1 MNSKLQIRLFL
12 TWIAS
17 VYLMAASTTVQAAE
31 LALSRSPLFLGTSIS
46 PNIFFMLDDSGSM
59 DWETLTGRY
68 QYFKNY
74 YQDYS
79 EAPLS
84 GGEYVGYGSN
94 SGVGYNYNSSCD
106 EEENFR
112 YVFTWQGNKNTDN
125 VYKGRYD
132 CALEDYPDVASRD
145 WRVRSSNLNIMYY
158 NPAATYQPWPGFT
171 DASFSAARSH
181 PESSNPGYSRIRNLA
196 GFEYDVWIDNLG
208 FDEDGSVTGEARGP
222 RSVVDG
228 ANGMVD
234 LWDSHTTY
242 TVESTDIDVE
252 YLTTTFG
259 GVNGNNLTCD
269 SNDHKDTPQYSD
281 CFGTSRSTDNL
292 SGIEEDPYGR
302 TVTEAQLNV
311 ANWYQYH
318 RRRSFVMKAAVARV
332 IESNDTFRFGLSILD
347 NPNGLFR
354 EMPLES
360 TLEEDYPAHNTAA
373 LDALFAYRQ
382 QQTGTRLRAGLQ
394 LAGRYYSDELSGRTN
409 PIISACQQN
418 YTVLFTD
425 GYWSSGDSLSSAIVD
440 NDGDGTEDTVADVAH
455 YYYNTDLSPL
465 PNDVPTSPIDP
476 NEEQHMV
483 TFTVAFGVV
492 GELEDTD
499 DDGWPNDAALF
510 VDGKLQENTAWTPSY
525 GASEQNMDEPEKI
538 DDTWHAAWNSKG
550 TFVSAQTTEGV
561 AAAIGEALLEISDR
575 IGSAASVAT
584 NTGSLN
590 AGSQLFQARFDSSDW
605 KGQLLAFQINLDGT
619 IEGTPAW
626 EAGSKVNAQDYDT
639 GREIITYNP
648 DADVIPG
655 GDPEGQGV
663 PFRFPVDYTSPDAL
677 VEMTTDQITA
687 LMSTPLASSPED
699 IATVDVNEI
708 SDNQAYGSALVDY
721 LRGDET
727 NEGAGQDFRIRGS
740 ILGDIVNSDPKFV
753 KKPAGGYA
761 DDFEAKSYND
771 FVTANATRDGVVY
784 VGANDG
790 MLHGFSETTGEE
802 VLAYVPNAAYTYLA
816 ELTSEDY
823 EHRYYVDAGPNI
835 IDVYMANMDDPDSVA
850 NGLWRTALVG
860 GLGGGGQGIYALD
873 VTDPSIF
880 DEANAASIVMWE
892 FDDTDDADLG
902 YTYSRPQIAKM
913 ADEDGSWA
921 AVFGNGYNNTEA
933 DGNAS
938 TTGTA
943 VLYIVN
949 VETGDII
956 RKIDTLAGSVGSP
969 NGLATPLMIDYD
981 ADSIVDYIYAGDLLG
996 NMWKFDVT
1004 SDNPDNWNSDFVSV
1018 GTPDPLFTTAAGQPI
1033 TSQPQATIHPDDL
1046 GGFMVFFGTGKYIEI
1061 LDNDPTGQTTQS
1073 FYGIWDKNTG
1083 SLTPFDS
1090 SDLLA
1095 QTITNQYQQ
1104 SFDTDDDGVDDET
1117 FTLRDVSDNEI
1128 SWDTHM
1134 GWKLDFLPENVE
1146 GSANISNFGERQ
1158 VSNAIVRGGRLI
1170 FTTLVP
1176 SSVECE
1182 FGGTSFLM
1190 ELDFRSG
1197 GALEFPAFDLNGDGE
1212 YDGDDTDASGRASDV
1227 GIMPTVS
1234 ILADGAQDVAFGS
1247 GASGDIDVIQISVG
1261 VESFGR
1267 QSWRQLE

>member
-1 MNSKLQIRLFL
+1 MSSKLQIRLFL
-12 TWIAS
+12 SWIAS

-31 LALSRSPLFLGTSIS
+31 MALSRSPLFLGTSIS

-59 DWETLTGRY
+59 DWETLTPRY
-68 QYFKNY
+68 QYFENY
-74 YQDYS
+74 WRNYS
-79 EAPLS
+79 LS
-84 GGEYVGYGSN
+84 PITGGLFTGD
-94 SGVGYNYNSSCD
+94 SGTSTCGD
-106 EEENFR
+106 ER
-112 YVFTWQGNKNTDN
+112 TYYYVFDN
-125 VYKGRYD
+125 SDDVYGG
-132 CALEDYPDVASRD
+132 CNLEDRPGAELRD
-145 WRVRSSNLNIMYY
+145 WRVRSADLNIMYY
-158 NPAATYQPWPGFT
+158 NPSATYQPWPGFT
-171 DASFSAARSH
+171 NANFNSVRSH
-181 PESSNPGYSRIRNLA
+181 PESTNPGYSQTRNLA
-196 GFEYDVWIDNLG
+196 GFVYDVWIDNLG
-208 FDEDGSVTGEARGP
+208 YDEDGSVTGEARGP
-222 RSVVDG
+222 SSVVDG
-228 ANGMVD
+228 ANEMVD

-242 TVESTDIDVE
+242 TVNLTDIDVE
-252 YLTTTFG
+252 YLTTTFASVDG
-259 GVNGNNLTCD
+259 ALSSTCNSAD
-269 SNDHKDTPQYSD
+269 AADTPQYED
-281 CFGTSRSTDNL
+281 CFGTSRSIDNI
-292 SGIEEDPYGR
+292 SGSEEDPWGR
-302 TVTEAQLNV
+302 TFGQAQQNI

-318 RRRSFVMKAAVARV
+318 RRRAFVMKAAVARV
-332 IESNDTFRFGLSILD
+332 MESNDTFRFGLSILYD
-347 NPNGLFR
+347 PNDLF
-354 EMPLES
+354 EEVPLES
-360 TLEEDYPAHNTAA
+360 VLEEDYPTHNAAA

-382 QQTGTRLRAGLQ
+382 RARGTRLRSGLE
-394 LAGRYYSDELSGRTN
+394 LAGRYYSDALSGKTN

-418 YTVLFTD
+418 YSVLFTD
-425 GYWSSGDSLSSAIVD
+425 GYWSSSDSLTSAIVD
-440 NDGDGTEDTVADVAH
+440 NDGDGNSDTLADVAH
-455 YYYNTDLSPL
+455 YYYNQDLSPL
-465 PNDVPTSPIDP
+465 PNDVPTSPSDQ
-476 NEEQHMV
+476 NEAQHMV

-492 GELEDTD
+492 GNLEDTD
-499 DDGWPNDAALF
+499 DDGWPNPALEE
-510 VDGKLQENTAWTPSY
+510 DGAWTNGSI
-525 GASEQNMDEPEKI
+525 NTEPEKI
-538 DDTWHAAWNSKG
+538 DDTWHAAFNSKG

-561 AAAIGEALLEISDR
+561 ASAIAEALLEISDR

-590 AGSQLFQARFDSSDW
+590 AGSHLFQARFDSSDW
-605 KGQLLAFQINLDGT
+605 KGQLLAFQINLDGS
-619 IEGTPAW
+619 INGTTDW
-626 EAGSKVNAQDYDT
+626 EAGAELNAQDYDT

-663 PFRFPVDYTSPDAL
+663 PFRFPADYTSPDAL
-677 VEMTTDQITA
+677 VEMSTSQTAA
-687 LMSTPLASSPED
+687 LMTTSPWA
-699 IATVDVNEI
+699 INTVDVNEI
-708 SDNQAYGSALVDY
+708 STNQAYGSALVNY
-721 LRGDET
+721 LRGDEA

-753 KKPAGGYA
+753 KESTGRYA

-771 FVTANATRDGVVY
+771 FVTLNESRAGVVY
-784 VGANDG
+784 VGANEG
-790 MLHGFSETTGEE
+790 MLHGFDELTGQE
-802 VLAYVPNAAYTYLA
+802 VLAYVPNAAYEHLY

-835 IDVYMANMDDPDSVA
+835 IDVFMANMDDPNSVS

-873 VTDPSIF
+873 VTDPSIY
-880 DEANAASIVMWE
+880 DEANAASIALWE
-892 FDDTDDADLG
+892 FDDGDDVDLG

-913 ADEDGSWA
+913 ADGSWA

-938 TTGTA
+938 TTGHA
-943 VLYIVN
+943 VLYIVDI
-949 VETGDII
+949 ETGDLIK
-956 RKIDTLAGSVGSP
+956 KIDTLAGDVATP
-969 NGLATPLMIDYD
+969 NGLATPLMIDHD

-1004 SDNPDNWNSDFVSV
+1004 SANSSAWNSDFVSA
-1018 GTPDPLFTTAAGQPI
+1018 GTPDPLFTTPTGQPI
-1033 TSQPQATIHPDDL
+1033 TSQPQATTHPDDL
-1046 GGFMVFFGTGKYIEI
+1046 GGFMIFFGTGKYIEI

-1073 FYGIWDKNTG
+1073 FYAIWDKNTG
-1083 SLTPFDS
+1083 SLTPFNS

-1104 SFDTDDDGVDDET
+1104 EFDTDGDSIDDET

-1128 SWDTHM
+1128 SWDSHM
-1134 GWKLDFLPENVE
+1134 GWKLDLIPLNVE
-1146 GSANISNFGERQ
+1146 GSANVSNFGERQ
-1158 VSNAIVRGGRLI
+1158 VSNAIVRGGRII

-1197 GALEFPAFDLNGDGE
+1197 GALEFPAFDLNSDGE
-1212 YDGDDTDASGRASDV
+1212 YDGDDTEASGRASDV

-1247 GASGDIDVIQISVG
+1247 GASGDIDVIQLSVG

>member
-1 MNSKLQIRLFL
+1 MSLKFQIRFFL
-12 TWIAS
+12 SWIAS
-17 VYLMAASTTVQAAE
+17 VYLMAASTSVQAAE

-59 DWETLTGRY
+59 DWETLTSRY
-68 QYFKNY
+68 QYFENY
-74 YQDYS
+74 YRDYS
-79 EAPLS
+79 EAPLT
-84 GGEYVGYGSN
+84 GGVYVGFGSN
-94 SGVGYNYNSSCD
+94 TGVGYNYNSSCD
-106 EEENFR
+106 EEEEFR

-132 CALEDYPDVASRD
+132 CALEDYPDVALRD
-145 WRVRSSNLNIMYY
+145 WRVRSSSLNIMYY
-158 NPAATYQPWPGFT
+158 NPAATYNPWPGFA
-171 DASFSAARSH
+171 DASFSSARSH
-181 PESSNPGYSRIRNLA
+181 PESSNPGYNQIRNLA

-208 FDEDGSVTGEARGP
+208 FDEDGDVDGEARGP
-222 RSVVDG
+222 SSVVDG

-242 TVESTDIDVE
+242 TVNSSDIDVE
-252 YLTTTFG
+252 YLTTSFASVDGATDS
-259 GVNGNNLTCD
+259 TCSSD
-269 SNDHKDTPQYSD
+269 DRNTTPQYVD

-292 SGIEEDPYGR
+292 SGTDEDPWGR
-302 TVTEAQLNV
+302 TVTEAQQNI

-332 IESNDTFRFGLSILD
+332 IESNDTFRFGLSILYD
-347 NPNGLFR
+347 PDDLFR
-354 EMPLES
+354 EVPLES
-360 TLEEDYPAHNTAA
+360 VLEEDYPAHNAAA

-382 QQTGTRLRAGLQ
+382 RSRGTRLRSGLE
-394 LAGRYYSDELSGRTN
+394 LAGRYYSDELSGKTN

-465 PNDVPTSPIDP
+465 PNDVPTSPADP
-476 NEEQHMV
+476 NNEQHMV

-499 DDGWPNDAALF
+499 DDGWPNPVLEE
-510 VDGKLQENTAWTPSY
+510 DGAWTPSY
-525 GASEQNMDEPEKI
+525 GSSEQDMEEPEKI
-538 DDTWHAAWNSKG
+538 DDTWHAAFNSKG

-561 AAAIGEALLEISDR
+561 AAAIAEALLEISDR

-619 IEGTPAW
+619 IEPTPSW
-626 EAGSKVNAQDYDT
+626 EAGSMVNAQNYDT
-639 GREIITYNP
+639 GRQIITYNP
-648 DADVIPG
+648 EADVIPG
-655 GDPEGQGV
+655 GDPEGQGIA
-663 PFRFPVDYTSPDAL
+663 FRFPADYTSPDAL
-677 VEMTTDQITA
+677 LEMNSSQIEA
-687 LMSTPLASSPED
+687 LMNTPLTSSPED
-699 IATVDVNEI
+699 INTMDVNEI
-708 SDNQAYGSALVDY
+708 STNQDYGTALVNY

-740 ILGDIVNSDPKFV
+740 VLGDIVNSDPKFV
-753 KKPAGGYA
+753 KEVVARYA

-771 FVTANATRDGVVY
+771 FVTANSTRDGVVY

-790 MLHGFSETTGEE
+790 MLHGFAEATGEE

-823 EHRYYVDAGPNI
+823 EHRYYVDGGPNI
-835 IDVYMANMDDPDSVA
+835 IDVFMADMDDPDSVED
-850 NGLWRTALVG
+850 GLWRTVLVG

-873 VTDPSIF
+873 VTDPSIYS
-880 DEANAASIVMWE
+880 EANAARIALWE
-892 FDDTDDADLG
+892 FDDTDDEDLG
-902 YTYSRPQIAKM
+902 FTYGRPQIAKM
-913 ADEDGSWA
+913 ANGKWA

-938 TTGTA
+938 STGHA
-943 VLYIVN
+943 VLFIVDI
-949 VETGDII
+949 ETGELIK
-956 RKIDTLAGSVGSP
+956 KIDTLAGDVATP
-969 NGLATPLMIDYD
+969 NGLATPLMIDHD
-981 ADSIVDYIYAGDLLG
+981 ANAIVDYIYAGDLLG
-996 NMWKFDVT
+996 NIWKFDVT
-1004 SDNPDNWNSDFVSV
+1004 SSNPTNWNSDFVSA
-1018 GTPDPLFTTAAGQPI
+1018 GTPDPLFTTPAGQPI
-1033 TSQPQATIHPDDL
+1033 TSQPQVSFHPDDL

-1061 LDNDPTGQTTQS
+1061 LDNDPTGQPDQA

-1095 QTITNQYQQ
+1095 QSITNQYQQ
-1104 SFDTDDDGVDDET
+1104 SFDTDDDGADDRT
-1117 FTLRDVSDNEI
+1117 FTLRDVSDHEI
-1128 SWDTHM
+1128 DWDVHM
-1134 GWKLDFLPENVE
+1134 GWKLDLVPDKVE

-1158 VSNAIVRGGRLI
+1158 VSNAIIRGGRII

-1197 GALEFPAFDLNGDGE
+1197 GALEFPAFDLNNDGE

-1234 ILADGAQDVAFGS
+1234 ILADSAQDVAFGS
-1247 GASGDIDVIQISVG
+1247 GASGDIDVIELSIG

>member
-17 VYLMAASTTVQAAE
+17 VYLMAASTAVQSAE

-68 QYFKNY
+68 QYFQNY
-74 YQDYS
+74 WENYS
-79 EAPLS
+79 EAPFA
-84 GGEYVGYGSN
+84 GGEYVGFGSN
-94 SGVGYNYNSSCD
+94 NGVGNNENYSCD

-112 YVFTWQGNKNTDN
+112 YMFTWQGNKNTDN
-125 VYKGRYD
+125 VYKNRND
-132 CALEDYPDVASRD
+132 CAIEDYPDASSRD

-158 NPAATYQPWPGFT
+158 NPAATYNPWPGFSA
-171 DASFSAARSH
+171 ASFSSARSH
-181 PESSNPGYSRIRNLA
+181 PESSNPGYSKTRNLA

-208 FDEDGSVTGEARGP
+208 FDEDGDVDGEARGP

-228 ANGMVD
+228 ANEMVD

-242 TVESTDIDVE
+242 TVEALDIDVE
-252 YLTTTFG
+252 YLTTTFNS
-259 GVNGNNLTCD
+259 VNTANTSCD
-269 SNDHKDTPQYSD
+269 SNDHKDTPQYDD
-281 CFGTSRSTDNL
+281 CFGTSRTTGNL
-292 SGIEEDPYGR
+292 SGTQEDPWGR
-302 TVTEAQLNV
+302 TVTAAQQNV

-354 EMPLES
+354 EVPLES
-360 TLEEDYPAHNTAA
+360 VLEEDYPAHNTAA
-373 LDALFAYRQ
+373 LNALFAYRQ
-382 QQTGTRLRAGLQ
+382 QSTGTRLRSGLQ
-394 LAGRYYSDELSGRTN
+394 LAGRYYSDELSGVTN

-440 NDGDGTEDTVADVAH
+440 NDGDGTQDTVADVAH
-455 YYYNTDLSPL
+455 YYYNHDLSPL
-465 PNDVPTSPIDP
+465 PNDVPTSPIDQ

-499 DDGWPNDAALF
+499 GDGWPDPALEE
-510 VDGKLQENTAWTPSY
+510 DDAWTPSY
-525 GASEQNMDEPEKI
+525 GSNEHNMDEPEKI
-538 DDTWHAAWNSKG
+538 DDTWHAAFNSKG

-605 KGQLLAFQINLDGT
+605 KGQLLAFQINLNGT
-619 IEGTPAW
+619 IEGIPTW
-626 EAGSKVNAQDYDT
+626 EAGSQVNAQDYDT

-663 PFRFPVDYTSPDAL
+663 PFRFPVSYKSPHPL
-677 VEMTTDQITA
+677 LEMTSSQVAA
-687 LMSTPLASSPED
+687 LMTTSPED
-699 IATVDVNEI
+699 VNTVDVNEI
-708 SDNQAYGSALVDY
+708 STNQAYGSALVNY
-721 LRGDET
+721 LRGDEA

-740 ILGDIVNSDPKFV
+740 VLGDIVNSDPKFV

-761 DDFEAKSYND
+761 DDFESKSYND
-771 FVTANATRDGVVY
+771 FVTANDSRDGVVY

-790 MLHGFSETTGEE
+790 MLHGFAESTGAE
-802 VLAYVPNAAYTYLA
+802 VIAYVPNAAYTYLS

-823 EHRYYVDAGPNI
+823 EHRYFVDAGPNI
-835 IDVYMANMDDPDSVA
+835 IDVFMANMNDPDNVQ

-873 VTDPSIF
+873 VTDPSIY
-880 DEANAASIVMWE
+880 DEANAASIVLWE
-892 FDDTDDADLG
+892 FDDTDDEDLG
-902 YTYSRPQIAKM
+902 YTFSRPQIAKM
-913 ADEDGSWA
+913 ADGSWA

-938 TTGTA
+938 TTGNA
-943 VLYIVN
+943 VLYIVDI
-949 VETGDII
+949 ETGDLIK
-956 RKIDTLAGSVGSP
+956 KIDTMAGAVGTP

-1004 SDNPDNWNSDFVSV
+1004 SSNSSAWGSDFVSA
-1018 GTPDPLFTTAAGQPI
+1018 GTPDPLFTTSTGQPI
-1033 TSQPQATIHPDDL
+1033 TSQPQVTTHPDDL

-1083 SLTPFDS
+1083 SLTSFDS
-1090 SDLLA
+1090 SDLLV
-1095 QTITNQYQQ
+1095 QTITNQYQKA
-1104 SFDTDDDGVDDET
+1104 FDTDGDSIDDET

-1128 SWDTHM
+1128 NWSSHL
-1134 GWKLDFLPENVE
+1134 GWKLDFMPENVE
-1146 GSANISNFGERQ
+1146 GSANVSNFGERQ

-1247 GASGDIDVIQISVG
+1247 GASGDIDVIQLSVG

>member
-1 MNSKLQIRLFL
+1 
-12 TWIAS
+12 
-17 VYLMAASTTVQAAE
+17 MAASTTVQAAE
-31 LALSRSPLFLGTSIS
+31 MALSRSPLFLGTSIA

-59 DWETLTGRY
+59 DWETLTSRY

-74 YQDYS
+74 YRDSGTNQIDTL
-79 EAPLS
+79 E
-84 GGEYVGYGSN
+84 GGEYIGFGSN
-94 SGVGYNYNSSCD
+94 SGVGNNYNSSCD
-106 EEENFR
+106 EVENFR

-125 VYKGRYD
+125 VYKGPYD
-132 CALEDYPDVASRD
+132 CALEDYPDAALRD
-145 WRVRSSNLNIMYY
+145 WRVRSSSLNIMYY
-158 NPAATYQPWPGFT
+158 NPAATYQPWPGFP
-171 DASFSAARSH
+171 DATFSSARSH

-208 FDEDGSVTGEARGP
+208 FDEDDDVDGVARGP
-222 RSVVDG
+222 NSVVDG
-228 ANGMVD
+228 ANGIVD

-242 TVESTDIDVE
+242 TVNASDIDVE
-252 YLTTTFG
+252 FLTTTFA
-259 GVNGNNLTCD
+259 GVDGSPNCISNSNGDPDDRST
-269 SNDHKDTPQYSD
+269 TPQYVN
-281 CFGTSRSTDNL
+281 CFGTARSTDTIN
-292 SGIEEDPYGR
+292 GVDEDPWGR
-302 TVTEAQLNV
+302 TVTEAQQNV

-318 RRRSFVMKAAVARV
+318 RRRAFVMKAAVARV
-332 IESNDTFRFGLSILD
+332 MESNDTFRFGLSILHD
-347 NPNGLFR
+347 PDDLFR
-354 EMPLES
+354 PMPLES
-360 TLEEDYPAHNTAA
+360 VLEEDFPAHNTAA

-382 QQTGTRLRAGLQ
+382 RGRGTRLRSGLE

-425 GYWSSGDSLSSAIVD
+425 GYWSSGDPLTSRIVD

-455 YYYNTDLSPL
+455 YYYNEDLSPL
-465 PNDVPTSPIDP
+465 PDDVPTSPADD
-476 NEEQHMV
+476 NEAQHMV

-492 GELEDTD
+492 GELRDTN
-499 DDGWPNDAALF
+499 DDGWPDPVLAEND
-510 VDGKLQENTAWTPSY
+510 AWTPSY
-525 GASEQNMDEPEKI
+525 GPNEHNMDEPEKI
-538 DDTWHAAWNSKG
+538 DDTWHAAFNSAG

-590 AGSQLFQARFDSSDW
+590 AGSHLFQARFDSSDW
-605 KGQLLAFQINLDGT
+605 KGQLLAYQINSDGS
-619 IEGTPAW
+619 IEGTPDW
-626 EAGSKVNAQDYDT
+626 EAGSMVNNQNYDT

-648 DADVIPG
+648 EADVVPG
-655 GDPEGQGV
+655 GNPEGQGV
-663 PFRFPVDYTSPDAL
+663 PFRFPADYTSPDAL
-677 VEMTTDQITA
+677 VEMTTSQIAA
-687 LMSTPLASSPED
+687 LMTTPPNP
-699 IATVDVNEI
+699 IGTVDVNEI
-708 SDNQAYGSALVDY
+708 STNQAYGSALVNF
-721 LRGDET
+721 LRGDKS
-727 NEGAGQDFRIRGS
+727 NEGQGQDFRIRGS
-740 ILGDIVNSDPKFV
+740 VLGDIVNSDPKFV
-753 KKPAGGYA
+753 KEPTGRYA
-761 DDFEAKSYND
+761 DDLEAKSYND
-771 FVTANATRDGVVY
+771 FVTGNASRDGVVY
-784 VGANDG
+784 AGANDG
-790 MLHGFSETTGEE
+790 MLHGFAESNGEE
-802 VLAYVPNAAYTYLA
+802 VLAYVPNAAYTYLS

-823 EHRYYVDAGPNI
+823 EHRYFVDAGPNI

-850 NGLWRTALVG
+850 PGLWRTVLAG

-880 DEANAASIVMWE
+880 SEANAADIVLWE
-892 FDDTDDADLG
+892 FDDTDDEDLG

-913 ADEDGSWA
+913 ANGAWA

-938 TTGTA
+938 TTGHA
-943 VLYIVN
+943 VLYIVDI
-949 VETGDII
+949 ETGDLI
-956 RKIDTLAGSVGSP
+956 RKIDTLAGDVATP
-969 NGLATPLMIDYD
+969 NGLATPLMIDDD
-981 ADSIVDYIYAGDLLG
+981 ADSIVDYIYAGDALG

-1004 SDNPDNWNSDFVSV
+1004 SANSATWDSDFASG
-1018 GTPDPLFTTAAGQPI
+1018 GTPDPLFTTSAGQPI
-1033 TSQPQATIHPDDL
+1033 TSQPQATLHPDDL
-1046 GGFMVFFGTGKYIEI
+1046 GGFMIFFGTGKYIEI

-1083 SLTPFDS
+1083 SLTPFNS
-1090 SDLLA
+1090 SNLLD
-1095 QTITNQYQQ
+1095 QTITNQFQQ
-1104 SFDTDDDGVDDET
+1104 SFDTDGDSVDDET

-1128 SWDTHM
+1128 DWGTHQ
-1134 GWKLDFLPENVE
+1134 GWKIDLMPENVE
-1146 GSANISNFGERQ
+1146 GAPNASNFGERQ
-1158 VSNAIVRGGRLI
+1158 VTNAIVRGGRVI

-1197 GALEFPAFDLNGDGE
+1197 GALEFPAFDLNNDGE

-1234 ILADGAQDVAFGS
+1234 ILSNGAADVAFGS
-1247 GASGDIDVIQISVG
+1247 GASGEIDVIQLSVG